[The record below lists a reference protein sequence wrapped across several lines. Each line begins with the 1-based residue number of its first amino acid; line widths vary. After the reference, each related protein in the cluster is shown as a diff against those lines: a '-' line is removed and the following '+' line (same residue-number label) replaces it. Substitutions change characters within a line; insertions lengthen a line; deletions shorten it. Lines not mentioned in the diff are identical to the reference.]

1 MKYRLIAMLA
11 SAVLEAE
18 LATTALPASA
28 AVLPGDLNRDSIVS
42 TADAV
47 LLARL
52 VAEDETLSLNADAM
66 DAADFDGDGLLTML
80 DVMRVLQKVSE
91 QRLTIGG
98 YTIEDAMNSLYA
110 ASLFN
115 NSLRGSLMKSAGGL
129 LHIPMPYGENGEM
142 IDTFCG
148 SECTWLFVALNH
160 NYASE
165 KIYSGFSKSD
175 IDINASDFKT
185 FIYNFGYVQSI
196 TGNDIDFT
204 KYTYDIETGRFLNK
218 AQQAWRSG
226 SFDDFMQEYYVR
238 QKMSEECL
246 NNPGV
251 MCILCSYDTERKYLN
266 EADIDERLLNPFI
279 NHICESS
286 AGHPYILPED

>member
-1 MKYRLIAMLA
+1 MLA
-11 SAVLEAE
+11 SAVLAAE
-18 LATTALPASA
+18 LATAALPASA
-28 AVLPGDLNRDSIVS
+28 AVLPGDLNGDSIVS

-52 VAEDETLSLNADAM
+52 VAEDETLSLDADAM

-80 DVMRVLQKVSE
+80 DVMRALQKVSE

-98 YTIEDAMNSLYA
+98 ATIDYAMKYGNCFG
-110 ASLFN
+110 LFKN
-115 NSLRGSLMKSAGGL
+115 ALRGDLMASPGGL
-129 LHIPMPYGENGEM
+129 LHISMPYGENGELV
-142 IDTFCG
+142 DTFCG
-148 SECTWLFVALNH
+148 SECAWFFLALNDK
-160 NYASE
+160 YASE
-165 KIYSGFSKSD
+165 DTYSDFTKEGIESS
-175 IDINASDFKT
+175 ASDFKT
-185 FIYNFGYVQSI
+185 FICNFGHVQSI

-226 SFDDFMQEYYVR
+226 SFDDFMQEYYVG

-251 MCILCSYDTERKYLN
+251 MGILCSYDTERKYLN

-279 NHICESS
+279 NHVCESS
-286 AGHPYILPED
+286 AGRPYIPPEE